1 MCGSLA
7 QSVEQRTVNPCV
19 AGSSPARAETKMLTI
34 GEHLFFNMT
43 KQEIRQEIKVLCSQ
57 NARQLAKKSADICN
71 KILKSTEYK
80 ASTEI
85 YAYMALP
92 DEVDLTEV
100 IKTALKDEKKV
111 ALPKII
117 SKEDGII
124 KFFYLDSQKTLTQQT
139 ATGTF
144 GILEPDETLPATPDS
159 AQNTLILVPGRAFT
173 KEGDR
178 LGRGKGYYDRYLAKE
193 IVGSSPTMTRLPN
206 VAIAGVCFDFQI
218 KKSLPTND
226 RDIKMDIVFY

>member
-1 MCGSLA
+1 
-7 QSVEQRTVNPCV
+7 
-19 AGSSPARAETKMLTI
+19 
-34 GEHLFFNMT
+34 MT

-178 LGRGKGYYDRYLAKE
+178 LGRGKGYYDRYLGNGLLRCARND
-193 IVGSSPTMTRLPN
+193 ITL
-206 VAIAGVCFDFQI
+206 AGVCFDFQI
-218 KKSLPTND
+218 KKSLPVSD
-226 RDIKMDIVFY
+226 RDIKMDVLFISQG